1 MIAIS
6 SFISNRKWFTLI
18 ELIVGMA
25 IFSIGMTA
33 ILALLYSTIDN
44 SLYSRHEIVAADIL
58 REQVELVK
66 NIRNSNVRNFVPF
79 DRVRLEWAVSSS
91 FSSGTFIIENDFTS
105 SKVTYDQ
112 NGGITSSPVYM
123 KDISAIFPTDI
134 EARFNSAKLYLD
146 SQGRFTHINTGTG
159 TLYASYINIRPLEF
173 ENAWTITEIKKDGKN
188 QWYILD
194 AHVIVNSR
202 GYREYDLK
210 TIITDWKK

>member
-1 MIAIS
+1 MIATS
-6 SFISNRKWFTLI
+6 SFISNKKWFTLI

-33 ILALLYSTIDN
+33 ILALLYNTTDN

-79 DRVRLEWAVSSS
+79 DRVRLEWVASSS

-146 SQGRFTHINTGTG
+146 SQGRFTHSPTNTG
-159 TLYASYINIRPLEF
+159 TLYASYINIHPLEF
-173 ENAWTITEIKKDGKN
+173 DNGWSPMIVQKDGKN

-202 GYREYDLK
+202 GYREYDLS
-210 TIITDWKK
+210 TLITDWKK